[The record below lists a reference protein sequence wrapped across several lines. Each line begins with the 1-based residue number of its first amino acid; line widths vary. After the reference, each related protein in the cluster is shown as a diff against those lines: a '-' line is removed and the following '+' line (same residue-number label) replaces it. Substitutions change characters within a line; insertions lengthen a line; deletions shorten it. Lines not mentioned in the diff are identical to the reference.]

1 MMKNYDAVRQN
12 EGKSEIESD
21 QESEMR
27 KKSEM
32 NLLGWYSLAQM
43 RAWCIRNGALVWL
56 TCRILLLNLVP
67 TPRAHT
73 LGSPLPVRTP
83 LGPPHSICAHLASYS
98 LCTHMYTLLPVY
110 THGILRL
117 VHAHVHPTPS
127 AHTCTPHSLC
137 TRMYSPLPVYTPGIL
152 LPVHTYALP
161 NPCVHTFSPHF
172 LWFPSTPFYIY
183 FLSSL
188 FCFCYLFILAYSPSL
203 PTPCV

>member
-1 MMKNYDAVRQN
+1 MRQN

-21 QESEMR
+21 QESEVR

-83 LGPPHSICAHLASYS
+83 LGPPIPYAHTWRPTPCVRTCTLYSLCIRLASYS
-98 LCTHMYTLLPVY
+98 LCTHMHSPIPVY
-110 THGILRL
+110 THFRPISCGSP
-117 VHAHVHPTPS
+117 AHPS
-127 AHTCTPHSLC
+127 
-137 TRMYSPLPVYTPGIL
+137 
-152 LPVHTYALP
+152 
-161 NPCVHTFSPHF
+161 
-172 LWFPSTPFYIY
+172 IY
-183 FLSSL
+183 FFSSSL